1 MQNKAVIAMRFGWGY
16 NIGWPSLKSKKK
28 KFLALQLVYVFRI
41 NIMSCI
47 LVLILIFILNHIQC
61 FLVYVSMVG
70 SLSLSLS
77 LSLTFADFPWKDSR

>member
-1 MQNKAVIAMRFGWGY
+1 MTFLEIE
-16 NIGWPSLKSKKK
+16 KKK
-28 KFLALQLVYVFRI
+28 ILALQLVYVFRI

-77 LSLTFADFPWKDSR
+77 LSLTHTHLLIFLEKTQGSLVLCEELRMWE